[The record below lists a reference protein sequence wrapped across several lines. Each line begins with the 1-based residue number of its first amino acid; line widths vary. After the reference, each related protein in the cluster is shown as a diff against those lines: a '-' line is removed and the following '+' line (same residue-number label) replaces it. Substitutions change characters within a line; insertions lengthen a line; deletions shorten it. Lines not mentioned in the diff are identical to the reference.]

1 MKKILVF
8 IVSGLILSGCAQ
20 STAMLGPAIT
30 LASSGNVSQAGLTFI
45 TNKAV
50 EKETGMDTVSFV
62 SNKIEQQN
70 SKTRLKRDFKK
81 LVQNN
86 IYFSLE
92 LSSQISSTLGN
103 QALWGRHQSL
113 LKSIKDIPYWDS
125 KRLKDSI
132 FPLFNPLNSFT
143 MIAEPDK

>member
-1 MKKILVF
+1 MKKIIVF

-86 IYFSLE
+86 FEKTREILI
-92 LSSQISSTLGN
+92 LQD
-103 QALWGRHQSL
+103 QSNTF
-113 LKSIKDIPYWDS
+113 K
-125 KRLKDSI
+125 
-132 FPLFNPLNSFT
+132 
-143 MIAEPDK
+143 